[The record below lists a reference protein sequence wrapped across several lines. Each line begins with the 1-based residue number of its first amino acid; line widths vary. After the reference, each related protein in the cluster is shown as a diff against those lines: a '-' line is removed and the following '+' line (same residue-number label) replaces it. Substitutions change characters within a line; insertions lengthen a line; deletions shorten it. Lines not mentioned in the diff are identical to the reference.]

1 LHARFGAEFATA
13 LESMEL
19 ATGASPSFDKEAF
32 LAGKQTPVDL
42 VKAYVWMTLSNK
54 SGNPAA
60 ASEAKNL
67 RSKLNPDELLSADS
81 MIQALKKTL
90 P

>member
-1 LHARFGAEFATA
+1 MAG
-13 LESMEL
+13 SPVGQYNL
-19 ATGASPSFDKEAF
+19 AHLYE
-32 LAGKQTPVDL
+32 AGKQTPTDL
-42 VKAYVWMTLSNK
+42 VKAYVWMSLSNK

-67 RSKLNPDELLSADS
+67 RSKLSPDELLSADS
-81 MIQALKKTL
+81 MIQALKKNL